1 MWLKFPWRR
10 LNVSSMDEIVHPI
23 EFSTTR
29 LFCFDSIYS
38 TSSRSYDQLNQR
50 FFWSSINRA
59 FRLVIKGGAK
69 YASLLETKKGGLPEN
84 FRQIPA
90 KHGTS
95 FRDERINWVKGNTT
109 TRIHECTQWFFKSCY
124 GPLCFVLVVF
134 SNVSC
139 KVVVV
144 KNSIN

>member
-1 MWLKFPWRR
+1 
-10 LNVSSMDEIVHPI
+10 MDEIVHPR
-23 EFSTTR
+23 EFLTTR

-38 TSSRSYDQLNQR
+38 TLDIRQRFNSTSSRSYDQLDRR
-50 FFWSSINRA
+50 FFRSSINRA

-69 YASLLETKKGGLPEN
+69 YVSLLETKKDDLPEN

-95 FRDERINWVKGNTT
+95 CRDERINWVKGNTT
-109 TRIHECTQWFFKSCY
+109 TRIHECTQWLFKTCY